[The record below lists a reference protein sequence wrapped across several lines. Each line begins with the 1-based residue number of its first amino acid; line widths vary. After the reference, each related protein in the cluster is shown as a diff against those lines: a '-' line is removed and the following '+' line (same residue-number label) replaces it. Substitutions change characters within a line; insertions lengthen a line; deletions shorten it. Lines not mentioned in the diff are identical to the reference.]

1 MDAAH
6 GNRLIADGLA
16 DLVAFGRPFIANPDL
31 VPRLKA
37 GAPLAE
43 IDWTTVYGSGPK
55 GYSDYP
61 ALQLESA

>member
-6 GNRLIADGLA
+6 GNRLIAEGLA
-16 DLVAFGRPFIANPDL
+16 DLVAFGRPFIAHPHL
-31 VPRLKA
+31 VQRLKA

-43 IDWTTVYGSGPK
+43 IGCTTVYGSAPK